1 MNLGSVITTHPWVSP
16 FRDWTGFSG
25 CVRLRWAI
33 RGEFLVTKVIDCNS
47 GAKKQITPLVSF
59 RTLVEVWTLLSH
71 TVEVKNEVTYSQV
84 WWPILGISALHL
96 SHPKCTHTAVNTH
109 TPGAVGSHL
118 YCSARWG
125 FGALL
130 KGTSVVVLK
139 VERALYVHSPHLKF
153 LPDRDSNSQPF
164 NHESNH

>member
-1 MNLGSVITTHPWVSP
+1 MNLRSVITTHPWVSP

-71 TVEVKNEVTYSQV
+71 KVIRHTA
-84 WWPILGISALHL
+84 ILRINALHL
-96 SHPKCTHTAVNTH
+96 SQPKCTHTAVNTH
-109 TPGAVGSHL
+109 AMNTHPEQWAAINAAVPREQLEVRCLAQGHL
-118 YCSARWG
+118 SRGIEGGESAVH
-125 FGALL
+125 LL
-130 KGTSVVVLK
+130 PPPTIPAGPRIELK
-139 VERALYVHSPHLKF
+139 TFR
-153 LPDRDSNSQPF
+153 LPVQL
-164 NHESNH
+164 SNH